1 MAATA
6 RRQAFQAA
14 QEGRFEA
21 ALEMTPSSC
30 LQERAVAQFADGSKE
45 LHPPVIQHGW
55 LENGPFIDFP
65 FKTSIHRGFSTAM
78 FDYHRVHPPTSC

>member
-1 MAATA
+1 MGDTVAGYSSQNKTVGLALAATA

-30 LQERAVAQFADGSKE
+30 LQERSVAQFADGSKE
-45 LHPPVIQHGW
+45 LHPPVIQHG
-55 LENGPFIDFP
+55 
-65 FKTSIHRGFSTAM
+65 
-78 FDYHRVHPPTSC
+78 